1 MVRIRTY
8 DEAYAFIMKGRNK
21 KDRPINHKH
30 CRIHLRS
37 EYFIEV
43 VLYNTSIIQYYKSS
57 SGVQTM
63 SIDAWYYSQTTRRK
77 IEQVTGLQTAWF
89 ADAPVLANTRYLT
102 VDPND
107 DTDSYVWAGDSRYG
121 KDHRFN
127 YIADIQTRIRPDG
140 SIVHEKRAIER
151 LNKLARCLSVKSMN
165 AVVQM
170 ARRATQ
176 KEWEHS
182 AQENARLAELTA
194 LNEKKEQLL
203 AEIGYLRGLKD
214 ASNSPDEN
222 ILSGVHNRL

>member
-37 EYFIEV
+37 EYLIEV
-43 VLYNTSIIQYYKSS
+43 VLYGTSIIQYYKSS

-63 SIDAWYYSQTTRRK
+63 SVDSWYDSQTTRRK
-77 IEQVTGLQTAWF
+77 IEQVTGIRTSWF
-89 ADAPVLANTRYLT
+89 ADAPVLANTQYLT

-127 YIADIQTRIRPDG
+127 YIADTQTRIRPDG
-140 SIVHEKRAIER
+140 SIVHEKRARER
-151 LNKLARCLSVKSMN
+151 LNKLARSLSVKHMN

-176 KEWEHS
+176 KELE
-182 AQENARLAELTA
+182 QNAVEKAFNDRING
-194 LNEKKEQLL
+194 LNEELKKLL
-203 AEIGYLRGLKD
+203 DEIGYLRSLKD
-214 ASNSPDEN
+214 SSEAPDEN
-222 ILSGVHNRL
+222 MLSGVRNRL